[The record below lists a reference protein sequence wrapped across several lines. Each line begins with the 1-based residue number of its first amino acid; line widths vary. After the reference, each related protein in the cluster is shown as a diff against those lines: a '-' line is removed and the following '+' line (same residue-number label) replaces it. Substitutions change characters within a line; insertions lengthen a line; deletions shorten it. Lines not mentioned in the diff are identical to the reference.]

1 MPNIDIRRRSD
12 DWPQLPVR
20 AARKLNR
27 HVIFKSLFAKHYQ
40 IIGPYLSKL
49 QRAKKLAHSVHR
61 QLVVGPNCQAG
72 SVAQR
77 CPASLPGSLL
87 VAAVNCCALL
97 LLLLLEIANS
107 IIVVVV
113 VF

>member
-1 MPNIDIRRRSD
+1 M
-12 DWPQLPVR
+12 R

-40 IIGPYLSKL
+40 IIGPYLSRL

-87 VAAVNCCALL
+87 VAADCQLL
-97 LLLLLEIANS
+97 RI
-107 IIVVVV
+107 IIVIIIRNSKQYNSSRSSILNITSVLPRPACRM
-113 VF
+113 